1 MKIDLEPTG
10 ERVIEDA
17 YQHSLGAYTIY
28 AMHAASYGFVE
39 NMCSGK
45 KVLDLGCGSGYGA
58 MRLAKIASEVH
69 GVDVAEDAISYA
81 KERFKRANLHF
92 HRIDPSE
99 QLPFTNAS
107 FDVVLSF
114 QVIEHVSDEDGYLQ
128 EARRLLKPG
137 GTLVVITPDRKNR
150 LLPGQKPWNRWHLR
164 EYDMNAL
171 VKLISR
177 HLTVT
182 QTLRMGARWE
192 IASTEIKRYSRTKW
206 LCLPATLPGMPDF
219 IRIGALNLVHRFIG
233 KAKTSRSSTIQKF
246 EFDEHDFIIS
256 KSQENSLNLVVTAQ
270 LTNDAS
276 D

>member
-28 AMHAASYGFVE
+28 TMHAASYGFVE
-39 NMCSGK
+39 NMCSERR
-45 KVLDLGCGSGYGA
+45 VLDLGCGSGYGA

-81 KERFKRANLHF
+81 KDRFKSKNLYF

-99 QLPFTNAS
+99 QLPFADAS

-114 QVIEHVSDEDGYLQ
+114 QVIEHVSDEDGYLR

-164 EYDMNAL
+164 EYDMSTL

-177 HLTVT
+177 HFTVK
-182 QTLRMGARWE
+182 QTLQMGARWE
-192 IASTEIKRYSRTKW
+192 IASIEIKRYSRTKW

-219 IRIGALNLVHRFIG
+219 IRIGALNLVHRVIG
-233 KAKTSRSSTIQKF
+233 KAKTTSSSAIQEF

-256 KSQENSLNLVVTAQ
+256 EDQENSLNLVVTAQ
-270 LTNDAS
+270 LANDAS

>member
-1 MKIDLEPTG
+1 MRIDLEPTG
-10 ERVIEDA
+10 ERVIEDV
-17 YQHSLGAYTIY
+17 YMHSIGAYTIY

-39 NMCSGK
+39 KLCSEK

-58 MRLAKIASEVH
+58 MRLSKTANEVH

-81 KERFKRANLHF
+81 KERFKNANLHF
-92 HRIDPSE
+92 RKIDPSK
-99 QLPFTNAS
+99 QLPFATAS

-114 QVIEHVSDEDGYLQ
+114 QVIEHVSDEDGYLR

-164 EYDMNAL
+164 EYDMSTL
-171 VKLISR
+171 VKLINR

-182 QTLRMGARWE
+182 QALQMGARRE
-192 IASTEIKRYSRTKW
+192 IASIEIKRYSRTKW

-219 IRIGALNLVHRFIG
+219 IRIGALNLVHRVIG
-233 KAKTSRSSTIQKF
+233 KFKPAHSVAIQKF
-246 EFDEHDFIIS
+246 EFDEHDFIIGEN
-256 KSQENSLNLVVTAQ
+256 QENSLNLVVTAQ
-270 LTNDAS
+270 LAKNARD
-276 D
+276 